1 MTKISVKNIK
11 GEVVKDITLESK
23 IWNIEVN
30 DDALKKMIRLQLD
43 SMRQGTRKTKTRSE
57 VSGGGRK
64 PWKQKGTGRARQGSI
79 RAVQWRGGGVAFG
92 VSPRNFT
99 FKINKKERVLAL
111 KTALTYKNTEKSVV
125 VLDNI
130 KLETLKTMTF
140 SDLDFLKNLDETF
153 LYIKENYDFFVSNTK
168 WCPSVRQ
175 KHVLDVL
182 EKTNNDIL
190 NNSDIKTK
198 NNLFLQLYDDFYWG
212 VYDYF
217 DDYGNKNEELSKEEI
232 DLIFS
237 VLKTF
242 LKK

>member
-1 MTKISVKNIK
+1 MEITRDKVKQMLDEGFRN
-11 GEVVKDITLESK
+11 SSYC
-23 IWNIEVN
+23 
-30 DDALKKMIRLQLD
+30 KKVR
-43 SMRQGTRKTKTRSE
+43 GTN
-57 VSGGGRK
+57 
-64 PWKQKGTGRARQGSI
+64 Q
-79 RAVQWRGGGVAFG
+79 
-92 VSPRNFT
+92 
-99 FKINKKERVLAL
+99 
-111 KTALTYKNTEKSVV
+111 
-125 VLDNI
+125 
-130 KLETLKTMTF
+130 LETLKTMTF

-153 LYIKENYDFFVSNTK
+153 LYIKENYDSFVSNTK
-168 WCPSVRQ
+168 WGPSVRQ